1 MDSNVNSRL
10 RWEWRV
16 DVGSSF
22 LTAILLWWGIL
33 RAWEAV
39 HIWEQDIHDKS
50 LGFPLCFT
58 VNLELLWKKK
68 KSVQTNKQTKSLYLL
83 LNSRKCFI
91 AFPMLLKLEVL
102 SPAPFYLCTFISS
115 CSFLSPA
122 FCFPS
127 TFISFRLE
135 WFVPSPSSGLGPAS
149 PPCLLSVYPSCRPE
163 LILISWRLRGDPCLS
178 SRFCHIFPKVFWLLL
193 LGLSY
198 KNQASSPEPLSLLY
212 LDIPN
217 NEYSCLLF
225 NIALLH

>member
-1 MDSNVNSRL
+1 MRMTCWCWFIVSNSYITLVRDF
-10 RWEWRV
+10 E
-16 DVGSSF
+16 
-22 LTAILLWWGIL
+22 
-33 RAWEAV
+33 
-39 HIWEQDIHDKS
+39 S
-50 LGFPLCFT
+50 LGGCAYMGAGHTRQISGLSTLFHCESRTTLK
-58 VNLELLWKKK
+58 KKK